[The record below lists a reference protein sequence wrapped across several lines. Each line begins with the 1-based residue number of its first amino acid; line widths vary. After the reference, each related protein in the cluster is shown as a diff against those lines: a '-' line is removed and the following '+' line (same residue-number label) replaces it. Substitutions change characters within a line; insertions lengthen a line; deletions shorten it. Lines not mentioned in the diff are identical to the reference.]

1 MTTKRSSKW
10 GVNAGS
16 FLEKLVGPLT
26 LGKVLRATRK
36 GEGMTQQDFASRL
49 GLSKSHLCD
58 IEKGRKAVSPE
69 RAAHIARVLGYS
81 VQQYVQLA
89 LQDELRRGKLGF
101 EVQLRP
107 ARAVHRRQR
116 AA

>member
-1 MTTKRSSKW
+1 MTTKSSRR
-10 GVNAGS
+10 GVDAGS
-16 FLEKLVGPLT
+16 YLEKLLGPLT
-26 LGKVLRATRK
+26 LGKVVRATR
-36 GEGMTQQDFASRL
+36 EGDGLSQQDFANRL

-58 IEKGRKAVSPE
+58 IEKGRKVVSPE
-69 RAAHIARVLGYS
+69 RAAHIARILGYS

-89 LQDELRRGKLGF
+89 LQDQLRRCKLGF

-107 ARAVHRRQR
+107 ARAVRRRQR